1 MLCPKCRKSNPNSAI
16 KCVCGYDFKKPAT
29 IEEPVNNN
37 KKNDYDVNPFAPSVS
52 LGSQPKSDTPTSPP
66 SQGFSSDNFGTGQH
80 ESKQFHF
87 FGTGSD
93 LFSIYIVNFLLI
105 LVTFGVYYFWGKAK
119 IKRYM
124 YSQSD
129 FDGDRFTFH
138 GTGNELFKGGMIAIG
153 FLIIYSLVSEYVNK
167 FITTPAGLIASVLV
181 SIMFLLAITAAL
193 VLSRRYYLS
202 RTTWRGIRFT
212 FRGKI
217 KDFTKLVLKGYFLS
231 TITLGLYIPYFINN
245 YQEFMISKSYYGN
258 QNFNYGGS
266 GKDIFKVFLYYFL
279 FMLLVI
285 GGIFALVF
293 LFKEQ
298 SLTGLINLP
307 DPLSKILTV
316 IAIILLLAFYFI
328 PLLYF
333 QYWIAKYKWNHTSF
347 LGSNFQLVFSFWQY
361 LKLKIGNALILI
373 LTLGLF
379 GMPWVMV
386 RNAKFFTKH
395 LTLEGDLDFEV
406 IRQKMIDT
414 SATGESVMDVFDMD
428 AGLDIGI

>member
-1 MLCPKCRKSNPNSAI
+1 MLCPKCRMSNPNSAT
-16 KCVCGYDFKKPAT
+16 KCVCGYEFNKSVNVDIPR
-29 IEEPVNNN
+29 EE
-37 KKNDYDVNPFAPSVS
+37 KIKNDYDVNPFYPSVS
-52 LGSQPKSDTPTSPP
+52 SGTQPNSDNPISPS
-66 SQGFSSDNFGTGQH
+66 SQGFSSESFSAGQH
-80 ESKQFHF
+80 ESKKFHF
-87 FGTGSD
+87 LGNGSD

-129 FDGDRFTFH
+129 FDRDRFTFH

-167 FITTPAGLIASVLV
+167 FITTPVGLIASVLI
-181 SIMFLLAITAAL
+181 SIMFLFAIAAAL

-202 RTTWRGIRFT
+202 RTTWRGIRFS

-217 KDFTKLVLKGYFLS
+217 KDFISLVLKGYFLS
-231 TITLGLYIPYFINN
+231 FITLGLYVPYFINN
-245 YQEFMISKSYYGN
+245 YQKFMISKSYYGN
-258 QNFNYGGS
+258 QNFNYSGK
-266 GKDIFKVFLYYFL
+266 GKDIFRVFLFFFL
-279 FMLLVI
+279 FIVVLV
-285 GGIFALVF
+285 GAVVALVF
-293 LFKEQ
+293 LLQGKTATG
-298 SLTGLINLP
+298 SLNLP
-307 DPLSKILTV
+307 ETTSKIFTV
-316 IAIILLLAFYFI
+316 LIVVLLLAFYFI

-333 QYWIAKYKWNHTSF
+333 QYWLAKYKWNHTSF
-347 LGSNFQLVFSFWQY
+347 LGSNFQLIFGFWEY
-361 LKLKIGNALILI
+361 LKLKIGNAIILI

-406 IRQKMIDT
+406 IRQKMINT

>member
-1 MLCPKCRKSNPNSAI
+1 MLCPRCRKSNPNTAE
-16 KCVCGYDFKKPAT
+16 KCVCGYEFNKPASSVST
-29 IEEPVNNN
+29 D
-37 KKNDYDVNPFAPSVS
+37 KKERANVNPFSPSASSS
-52 LGSQPKSDTPTSPP
+52 LSPEPVISTTPP
-66 SQGFSSDNFGTGQH
+66 SQGFSSGSFGTGQY
-80 ESKQFHF
+80 ESKKFHF

-105 LVTFGVYYFWGKAK
+105 IVTLGIYYFWGKAK

-167 FITTPAGLIASVLV
+167 FITTPVGLIASVLV
-181 SIMFLLAITAAL
+181 SILFLFAITAAL

-202 RTTWRGIRFT
+202 RSTWRGIRFT

-217 KDFTKLVLKGYFLS
+217 KDFLGIVVKGYFFS

-245 YQEFMISKSYYGN
+245 YQEFMITKSYYGN
-258 QNFNYGGS
+258 QNFNYEGK
-266 GKDIFKVFLYYFL
+266 GKDIFRVFLFYFL
-279 FMLLVI
+279 FMIVVV
-285 GGIFALVF
+285 GGIVAFVI
-293 LFKEQ
+293 LFKGKTVAGT
-298 SLTGLINLP
+298 LNLP
-307 DPLSKILTV
+307 ELMSKILTV
-316 IAIILLLAFYFI
+316 LVVILFLASYFI
-328 PLLYF
+328 SLLYF
-333 QYWIAKYKWNHTSF
+333 QYWLAKYKWRHTSF
-347 LGSNFQLVFSFWQY
+347 MGSNFQLIFGFFDY

-386 RNAKFFTKH
+386 RNAKFFTKY

-406 IRQKMIDT
+406 IKQKMLNT
-414 SATGESVMDVFDMD
+414 SATGESVMDIFDMD